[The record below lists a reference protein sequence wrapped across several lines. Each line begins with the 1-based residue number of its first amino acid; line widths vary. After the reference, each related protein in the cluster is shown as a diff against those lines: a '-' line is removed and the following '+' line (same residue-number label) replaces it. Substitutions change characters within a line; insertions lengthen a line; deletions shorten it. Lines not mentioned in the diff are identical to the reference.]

1 MTPPDDEPPPPTD
14 LPDEG
19 LVRRAKALA
28 CTAPLQTLDAYKGSL
43 EGIDARGYQMSQLG
57 LHAIDQI
64 TVAMD
69 FDHGADPDRVLGQLT
84 RYAALQQPRHTD
96 EQHRRIAEWVLNK
109 LINVGTVD
117 RGFRQICGRIDDDG
131 YRTFAFDFKLIEE
144 RSAGGRLHLRT
155 TDEAINVL
163 VGALDTDVESSQ
175 VAAEHKLRNLIERGR
190 LDDAKVAAEQARH
203 RTVQYGEMLR
213 RQLDATRRNVR
224 TVDWENEIPDLL
236 HAALT
241 HIEGRYVME
250 SQILGHI
257 TRRRDEA
264 DNPRY
269 KQRAAELV
277 VIVRECIGRH
287 MRLQKHV
294 QGAGAVFRRE
304 QDRQEF
310 SGPPQR
316 AALDLFGQLLVP
328 ALELPVSLALPVLA
342 DYFRAAVAPDPPD
355 SVSLASIVTRLCR
368 SGPSEPPLGAAVPEP
383 ELRTT
388 VDTADFTPE
397 QHLLGDQVLDLDR
410 PERLGN
416 LLARARLTA
425 GAEVARLVLHRAGQA
440 FAASVGSAVSSG
452 ASHVLLAFRT
462 GEELADP
469 EFGGDDL
476 LLARAEIDRAALSA
490 RSRPSTAPFR
500 PAAYEEYAGPEK
512 SPDPEEH
519 P

>member
-1 MTPPDDEPPPPTD
+1 MPTTNPEDDEPASTAD

-28 CTAPLQTLDAYKGSL
+28 CTAPLQSLDAHKASL
-43 EGIDARGYQMSQLG
+43 EGIDARGYQMSQLA

-69 FDHGADPDRVLGQLT
+69 FDHGADPDRVIGQLT
-84 RYAALQQPRHTD
+84 RYAALQQPQHTE

-117 RGFRQICGRIDDDG
+117 RGFEQTCGRIDDDG
-131 YRTFAFDFKLIEE
+131 AYRRFPFRFKLVEE
-144 RSAGGRLHLRT
+144 TEPAGRLHLRT

-203 RTVQYGEMLR
+203 RTVQYGELLR

-224 TVDWENEIPDLL
+224 TVDWENEVPALL
-236 HAALT
+236 DAALS
-241 HIEGRYVME
+241 HIESRYTME
-250 SQILGHI
+250 NQILTHI

-264 DNPRY
+264 DSSRY

-287 MRLQKHV
+287 MRLQKYV
-294 QGAGAVFRRE
+294 QSAGAVFRRE

-316 AALDLFGQLLVP
+316 AALDLYGQLLVP
-328 ALELPVSLALPVLA
+328 TLELPVHLALPVLA
-342 DYFRAAVAPDPPD
+342 DYFRAAVAPDPPAA
-355 SVSLASIVTRLCR
+355 VSLSSIVTRLCR
-368 SGPSEPPLGAAVPEP
+368 SGPPEPPVGTEVPTPQLGA
-383 ELRTT
+383 TT
-388 VDTADFTPE
+388 DAPGFTAE
-397 QHLLGDQVLDLDR
+397 ERALGDRLLDLGDR
-410 PERLGN
+410 TELLST
-416 LLARARLTA
+416 LLARARRQA
-425 GAEVARLVLHRAGQA
+425 GPAVARLVLHRAGHA
-440 FAASVGSAVSSG
+440 FGASVGSAVRAG
-452 ASHVLLAFRT
+452 VPDILLAFPT
-462 GEELADP
+462 GGALTDP
-469 EFGGDDL
+469 EFGGDEL
-476 LLARAEIDRAALSA
+476 LLARVSVNRAAA
-490 RSRPSTAPFR
+490 RAHPPEPEARPT
-500 PAAYEEYAGPEK
+500 
-512 SPDPEEH
+512 PEER